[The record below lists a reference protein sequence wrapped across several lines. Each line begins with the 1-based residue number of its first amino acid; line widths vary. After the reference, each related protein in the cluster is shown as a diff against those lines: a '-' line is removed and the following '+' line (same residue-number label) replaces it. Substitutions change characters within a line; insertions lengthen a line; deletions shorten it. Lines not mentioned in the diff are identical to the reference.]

1 MAMERYQLILAYDGT
16 DFLGSQRQ
24 GTKRTVQGEVE
35 AALRRIGWRG
45 RSILLAGRTD
55 AGVHASG
62 QVAAVDLDWRHSLG
76 ELKAALN
83 YNLPDDIAVWKVSQ
97 TARAFHPRFDAQA
110 RCYLYRIIIKK
121 ERDPLRERF
130 AWRIEEKPAFDL
142 LAQAAAKLVGE
153 HDFHNLGRAMQ
164 PQNRTVRTVFAA
176 RWSAKGFG
184 ELAFEVIADAF
195 LYHMVRRMVY
205 LQVMVGIGRLGLEDF
220 RGIVAGVRDAP
231 PGMAPAT
238 GLELKACFYDMEWQ
252 EKEKKTKWK
261 HLVNDEREEKS
272 G

>member
-1 MAMERYQLILAYDGT
+1 MAIERYQLILAYDGT

-24 GTKRTVQGEVE
+24 GVKRTVQGEVE
-35 AALRRIGWRG
+35 AALHQIGWQG

-55 AGVHASG
+55 AGVHATG
-62 QVAAVDLDWRHSLG
+62 QVAAVDLDWRHTLD

-97 TARAFHPRFDAQA
+97 TARTFHPRFDAQA
-110 RCYLYRIIIKK
+110 RCYLYRLFTKK

-142 LAQAAAKLVGE
+142 LMQVAVSLVGE
-153 HDFHNLGRAMQ
+153 HDFHNFGRAMHL
-164 PQNRTVRTVFAA
+164 QNSTVRNVLAA
-176 RWSAKGFG
+176 KWSARGFG
-184 ELAFEVIADAF
+184 ELEFEVTADAF

-205 LQVMVGIGRLGLEDF
+205 LQVMVGIRRLGREDF
-220 RGIVAGVRDAP
+220 QAIITGERSAP
-231 PGMAPAT
+231 PGMAPAA
-238 GLELKACFYDMEWQ
+238 GLELKACFYDAEWQ

-261 HLVNDEREEKS
+261 HLVNDEKEE
-272 G
+272 